1 MEVVPRLPALVK
13 IIDSESN
20 SECQL
25 MREIDATARALRSL
39 AACDK
44 LNIAAL
50 GNQVVQLHVHVIA
63 SRKSN
68 AAWP

>member
-1 MEVVPRLPALVK
+1 
-13 IIDSESN
+13 
-20 SECQL
+20 